1 MLLNRLLI
9 KTVAPVPKIE
19 KFKTYLF
26 VAPHPDD
33 IEIAV
38 GSTVARLAREGK
50 DVYYLVCTDGRF
62 GTEDE
67 NMSPETLVKI
77 RRDEQLAAAK
87 ILGVK
92 DVRFLPFE
100 DGGMYDEVALRIE
113 IAKVIAEIKPD
124 VVIGPDHKLYP
135 ESHPDHLRV
144 GEAVSKAYF
153 MCSNVNMMKSVGA
166 TQIAKPTVLAYY
178 FTGKPNKFVKITKK
192 DFEKTKA
199 AYACF
204 VSQCPP
210 PDNGKSL
217 MLYMRLK
224 VRLNGLRSFHIR
236 ADAFR
241 VMNNMHIHC
250 CGEAEDT
257 AIRRPL

>member
-1 MLLNRLLI
+1 M
-9 KTVAPVPKIE
+9 
-19 KFKTYLF
+19 F

-67 NMSPETLVKI
+67 KVSPETLVKI
-77 RRDEQLAAAK
+77 RRDEQLASAK

-92 DVRFLPFE
+92 DVKFLPFE

-153 MCSNVNMMKSVGA
+153 MCSNVNMMKKRQGQPKLQNQWFWRTISPVNPTDSSKSPKKTLKKQKRRTLA
-166 TQIAKPTVLAYY
+166 SCHNVPRPTTAKVL
-178 FTGKPNKFVKITKK
+178 
-192 DFEKTKA
+192 
-199 AYACF
+199 
-204 VSQCPP
+204 
-210 PDNGKSL
+210 
-217 MLYMRLK
+217 
-224 VRLNGLRSFHIR
+224 
-236 ADAFR
+236 
-241 VMNNMHIHC
+241 C
-250 CGEAEDT
+250 CICA
-257 AIRRPL
+257 

>member
-19 KFKTYLF
+19 KFKTHLF

-178 FTGKPNKFVKITKK
+178 FTGKPNRFVKITKK
-192 DFEKTKA
+192 TLK
-199 AYACF
+199 
-204 VSQCPP
+204 
-210 PDNGKSL
+210 NKSG
-217 MLYMRLK
+217 
-224 VRLNGLRSFHIR
+224 VRLLRVTMSPARQRQKSYAVH
-236 ADAFR
+236 AT
-241 VMNNMHIHC
+241 
-250 CGEAEDT
+250 ES
-257 AIRRPL
+257 PS

>member
-178 FTGKPNKFVKITKK
+178 FTGKPNRFVKITKK
-192 DFEKTKA
+192 DFEKQKRRTLA
-199 AYACF
+199 SCHNVPRPTTA
-204 VSQCPP
+204 
-210 PDNGKSL
+210 
-217 MLYMRLK
+217 K
-224 VRLNGLRSFHIR
+224 VL
-236 ADAFR
+236 
-241 VMNNMHIHC
+241 C
-250 CGEAEDT
+250 CTCD
-257 AIRRPL
+257 

>member
-9 KTVAPVPKIE
+9 KAVAPVPKIE

-67 NMSPETLVKI
+67 NVSPETLVKI
-77 RRDEQLAAAK
+77 RRDEQLASAK

-100 DGGMYDEVALRIE
+100 DGGMYD
-113 IAKVIAEIKPD
+113 
-124 VVIGPDHKLYP
+124 
-135 ESHPDHLRV
+135 DHLRV
-144 GEAVSKAYF
+144 GEAVSKEYF
-153 MCSNVNMMKSVGA
+153 MCGNVNMMKSVGA

-178 FTGKPNKFVKITKK
+178 FTGKPNRFVKITKK

>member
-9 KTVAPVPKIE
+9 KAVAPVPKIE

-50 DVYYLVCTDGRF
+50 EVYYLVCTDGRY

-77 RRDEQLAAAK
+77 RRDEQLASAK

-100 DGGMYDEVALRIE
+100 DGGMYDEVAL
-113 IAKVIAEIKPD
+113 
-124 VVIGPDHKLYP
+124 L
-135 ESHPDHLRV
+135 
-144 GEAVSKAYF
+144 
-153 MCSNVNMMKSVGA
+153 
-166 TQIAKPTVLAYY
+166 
-178 FTGKPNKFVKITKK
+178 
-192 DFEKTKA
+192 
-199 AYACF
+199 
-204 VSQCPP
+204 
-210 PDNGKSL
+210 SL
-217 MLYMRLK
+217 I
-224 VRLNGLRSFHIR
+224 HI
-236 ADAFR
+236 
-241 VMNNMHIHC
+241 
-250 CGEAEDT
+250 
-257 AIRRPL
+257 

>member
-9 KTVAPVPKIE
+9 KAVASTPKIE
-19 KFKTYLF
+19 KYKRYLF
-26 VAPHPDD
+26 IAPHPDD

-38 GSTVARLAREGK
+38 GGTVARLAREGK
-50 DVYYLVCTDGRF
+50 EVYFLVCTDGRF

-67 NMSPETLVKI
+67 NVSPESLVAA
-77 RRDEQLAAAK
+77 RREEQLASAR

-92 DVRFLPFE
+92 DVVFLNYE
-100 DGGMYDEVALRIE
+100 DGGMYDELELRKD
-113 IAKVIAEIKPD
+113 IARTIARIKPE
-124 VVIGPDHKLYP
+124 VVVCPDHKLYS
-135 ESHPDHLRV
+135 ECHPDHLAV
-144 GEAVSKAYF
+144 GENASKAYF
-153 MCSNVNMMKSVGA
+153 MCSNVNMMKSIGSDE
-166 TQIAKPTVLAYY
+166 IAKPDVLAFY
-178 FTGKPNKFVKITKK
+178 FTGKPNRYVKITKK
-192 DFEKTKA
+192 DFEKNKQ

-224 VRLNGLRSFHIR
+224 IRLNGMRSGHIR

-241 VMNNMHIHC
+241 TMHNMHIHC
-250 CGEAEDT
+250 CAEAEDT
-257 AIRRPL
+257 AAKRPL

>member
-1 MLLNRLLI
+1 M
-9 KTVAPVPKIE
+9 
-19 KFKTYLF
+19 
-26 VAPHPDD
+26 
-33 IEIAV
+33 
-38 GSTVARLAREGK
+38 
-50 DVYYLVCTDGRF
+50 
-62 GTEDE
+62 
-67 NMSPETLVKI
+67 
-77 RRDEQLAAAK
+77 
-87 ILGVK
+87 
-92 DVRFLPFE
+92 
-100 DGGMYDEVALRIE
+100 
-113 IAKVIAEIKPD
+113 
-124 VVIGPDHKLYP
+124 
-135 ESHPDHLRV
+135 

-178 FTGKPNKFVKITKK
+178 FTGKPNRFVKITKK